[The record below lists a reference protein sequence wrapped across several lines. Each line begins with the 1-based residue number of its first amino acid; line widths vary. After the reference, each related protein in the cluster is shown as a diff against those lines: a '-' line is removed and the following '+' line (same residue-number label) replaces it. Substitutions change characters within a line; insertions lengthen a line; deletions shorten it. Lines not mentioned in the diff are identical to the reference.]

1 MIVLIRG
8 GGDLASGIALRLHH
22 VGFRVVIT
30 ELAQPLAVRRLASF
44 AEAVYA
50 GEAIIEGV
58 TARRVTDIDD
68 TLRVLQILSKG
79 RIPVLVDPEARAAQL
94 LHPSVIV
101 DARMRK
107 LPPEPLRHNAKL
119 FVGLG
124 PGFVAPDNCHA
135 AIETQRGHWLG
146 RVIWQGSPKEDTG
159 IPETVADQDVERVLR
174 APAEGALKVYAQI
187 GDHLEEGQL
196 VAEVSGQPVHAPF
209 KGVLRG
215 LLPADFPV
223 RMGIKIGDI
232 DPRDDPTIC
241 SLVSDKSLAV
251 GGGVLE
257 VILAKT
263 ELRQHLWSS

>member
-8 GGDLASGIALRLHH
+8 GGDLASGVALRLHH

-30 ELAQPLAVRRLASF
+30 ELPQPLAVRRLVSF
-44 AEAVYA
+44 SEAVYS
-50 GEAIIEGV
+50 GEAVIEGV
-58 TARRVTDIDD
+58 TGRRVTDIED
-68 TLRVLQILSKG
+68 TLRVLQILAKG

-107 LPPEPLRHNAKL
+107 APPEPLHHNAKL
-119 FVGLG
+119 FLGLG

-146 RVIWQGSPKEDTG
+146 RVIWQGSPSTDTG
-159 IPETVADQDVERVLR
+159 VPDSINNQDIMRVLR
-174 APAEGALKVYAQI
+174 APADGSLQVHVNI
-187 GDHLEEGQL
+187 GDHLEAGQL
-196 VAEVSGQPVHAPF
+196 IAEVGGQSVYAPF
-209 KGVLRG
+209 KGVVRG
-215 LLPADFPV
+215 LLPQNFSV
-223 RMGIKIGDI
+223 RAGIKIGDI
-232 DPRDDPTIC
+232 DPRDEPTLC

-257 VILAKT
+257 AILMKS
-263 ELRQHLWSS
+263 ELRPHLWSS

>member
-22 VGFRVVIT
+22 VGFNVVIT

-44 AEAVYA
+44 SEAVYT
-50 GEAIIEGV
+50 GEMILEGV
-58 TARRVTDIDD
+58 IARRVTDIED

-79 RIPVLVDPEARAAQL
+79 RIAVLVDPEAKAAHL

-124 PGFVAPDNCHA
+124 PGFTAPENCHA
-135 AIETQRGHWLG
+135 AIETQRGHWMG
-146 RVIWQGSPKEDTG
+146 RVIWQGSPRVDSG
-159 IPETVADQDVERVLR
+159 VPESVANQGVERVLR
-174 APAEGALKVYAQI
+174 APADGVLAAHVQI
-187 GDHLEEGQL
+187 GDHLEAGQL
-196 VAEVSGQPVHAPF
+196 VAEVGGQPVQALF

-215 LLPADFPV
+215 LLHPDLTV
-223 RMGIKIGDI
+223 RQGSKIGDL
-232 DPRDDPTIC
+232 DPRDDPAIC
-241 SLVSDKSLAV
+241 SLVSDKSLAM
-251 GGGVLE
+251 GGAVLE
-257 VILAKT
+257 AILAKP
-263 ELRQHLWSS
+263 ELRQHLWV